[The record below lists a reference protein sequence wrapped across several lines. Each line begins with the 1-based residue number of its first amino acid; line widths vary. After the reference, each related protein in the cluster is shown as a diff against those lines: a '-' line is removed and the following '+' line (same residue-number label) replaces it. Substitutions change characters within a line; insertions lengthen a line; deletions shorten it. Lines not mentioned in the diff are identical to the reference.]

1 MGVIHIC
8 SIFASA
14 KESLKGTEAFPS
26 SFFKI
31 LGYIMDIGTP
41 LKKIEDFV
49 AGITSQSGTVFPVEI
64 KISPANDIKVFL
76 DADDGITIERC
87 TSLNKALYKYI
98 EESGLFRDGNFSLE
112 VSSPGV
118 DEPLKLHRQY
128 KKNTGRKVEVLLNDG
143 NKIEGILRDAGDDA
157 ITIEESFDKLRMKGK
172 GDKITIKA
180 TTILFNQIKHTKV
193 LVTF

>member
-1 MGVIHIC
+1 MND
-8 SIFASA
+8 
-14 KESLKGTEAFPS
+14 GTA
-26 SFFKI
+26 
-31 LGYIMDIGTP
+31 

-49 AGITSQSGTVFPVEI
+49 AGITSQSGTIFPVEI

-76 DADDGITIERC
+76 DADDGITIEKC
-87 TSLNKALYKYI
+87 TSVNKALYKYI
-98 EESGLFRDGNFSLE
+98 EETGIFPDGNFSLE

-128 KKNTGRKVEVLLNDG
+128 KKNTGRKVEVLMNDG
-143 NKIEGILRDAGDDA
+143 KRIEGVLLNTGDDA

-172 GDKITIKA
+172 GNKTTIKS
-180 TTILFNQIKHTKV
+180 TTILFNQIKHTTV